1 MASDTQIDTS
11 DNQTLIRL
19 NQEYAAAM
27 KADVEWYREHLAD
40 EFVRSRQSNA
50 T

>member
-1 MASDTQIDTS
+1 MPTDVRKRYAIPSG
-11 DNQTLIRL
+11 LRERIR
-19 NQEYAAAM
+19 AAPAA
-27 KADVEWYREHLAD
+27 ADVEWYREHLAD